1 MKKAKSYGYWIAG
14 AIAGTAN
21 GFFGAGGGM
30 LLVPL
35 LSAFTDLDDS
45 EIFPTSVSIILPI
58 CVVSLSFSAF
68 TGPLPIMK
76 ALPYLIGG
84 LLGAILCVIVEK
96 RLPTIWLHRIF
107 GGLIVFGA
115 IRTLL

>member
-14 AIAGTAN
+14 AIAGAAN

-35 LSAFTDLDDS
+35 LSAFTDLEDS
-45 EIFPTSVSIILPI
+45 VIFPTSVSIILPI

-68 TGPLPIMK
+68 TGPLPTMK

-84 LLGAILCVIVEK
+84 LLGGILCVIVEK